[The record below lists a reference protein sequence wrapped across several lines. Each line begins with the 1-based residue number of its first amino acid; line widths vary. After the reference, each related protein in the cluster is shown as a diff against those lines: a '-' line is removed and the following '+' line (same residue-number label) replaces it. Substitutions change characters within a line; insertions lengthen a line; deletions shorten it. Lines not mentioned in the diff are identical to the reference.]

1 MNLFKEGISEKI
13 VMGAVMLVVVA
24 AIFIFT
30 AQGDEADST
39 ILAPDNQPAIA
50 ITEEAEGIAALEKS
64 LEEKI
69 AVNLEKMHG
78 VGKVKVLV
86 TYNSGLKKEFA
97 RDESITERTSKEV
110 DKEGGTRETVEVTKS
125 DRLVLD
131 GNTGALIVVEQRP
144 QIAGVLVIAEGA
156 NDPQVKEQI
165 FMAVR
170 TLLDI
175 QPSKINVAPMGG
187 VLGV

>member
-1 MNLFKEGISEKI
+1 MNFFKEGLSEKI

-24 AIFIFT
+24 GIFIFT
-30 AQGDEADST
+30 AQGEEEAP
-39 ILAPDNQPAIA
+39 ILAPDNEPAIA
-50 ITEEAEGIAALEKS
+50 ISQETEGIAALEKS

-69 AVNLEKMHG
+69 AVNLEKMQG

-97 RDESITERTSKEV
+97 RDESITERTSKET

-125 DRLVLD
+125 DRIVLD
-131 GNTGALIVVEQRP
+131 GNTGALIVVEERP
-144 QIAGVLVIAEGA
+144 RIAGVLVIAEGA
-156 NDPQVKEQI
+156 KDPQIKEHI
-165 FMAVR
+165 FLAVR